1 MAKKKVGD
9 TIFLG
14 KFQAYD
20 KMKILKRLVKCW
32 RGITSRRFPHKY
44 VRKNRREGGE
54 HKGDT
59 GSDRDKAEATFQS
72 SHLSCKIDCLNPGD
86 DCLSNISFS
95 TLKSIEVCSEESSH
109 NTYAS

>member
-1 MAKKKVGD
+1 
-9 TIFLG
+9 
-14 KFQAYD
+14 
-20 KMKILKRLVKCW
+20 MKILKILVKCW

-59 GSDRDKAEATFQS
+59 GSDRNKAEATFQS
-72 SHLSCKIDCLNPGD
+72 SHLSRKIDCLNPGD

-95 TLKSIEVCSEESSH
+95 TLKSIEVRSEESSH